1 MINPERQEQEKIYST
16 RAVEDNEKTIFQD
29 IWSEVWLEKN
39 YANSENLKDI
49 QEHYK
54 LYDNFSNDYFITEK
68 DNPVG
73 TFRLIEGKMPLSD
86 DFPELKF
93 SSDKVMEMT
102 LLTLT
107 KEHRNSKEAMVNAID
122 RVKKEVIE
130 KGFKGAVMMIDKR
143 LFFFLKRYLKLPIEK
158 IGPEA
163 DYEGSLCV
171 PAFVDLEK
179 GSDWLE
185 KQ

>member
-16 RAVEDNEKTIFQD
+16 RSVESHEQDTFQD

-39 YANSENLKDI
+39 YANPDNLKKI

-54 LYDNFSNDYFITEK
+54 SYEDFSNDYFITEK
-68 DNPVG
+68 EDPVG
-73 TFRLIEGKMPLSD
+73 TFRLIEEKMPLAD

-93 SSDKVMEMT
+93 PSDEVMEMT
-102 LLTLT
+102 LLTLK

-163 DYEGSLCV
+163 DYEGSICV

-185 KQ
+185 RQ